1 MKDNGCK
8 SKRFPTK
15 IEAGGLRLLLVKGTS
30 MAQLRK
36 QHGASDSSPGK
47 LRRGTIHNEN
57 HRNSIHRGTNNEFSV
72 LQEENLRLKQENRI
86 LRQQNVMLRKSI
98 GTFSTRCVS

>member
-36 QHGASDSSPGK
+36 QHGASDTSLGK
-47 LRRGTIHNEN
+47 LTGATIHNGN
-57 HRNSIHRGTNNEFSV
+57 HRNFIHEATKNEFSV

-86 LRQQNVMLRKSI
+86 LRQQNGMLRKSI
-98 GTFSTRCVS
+98 GTFSTRRVS